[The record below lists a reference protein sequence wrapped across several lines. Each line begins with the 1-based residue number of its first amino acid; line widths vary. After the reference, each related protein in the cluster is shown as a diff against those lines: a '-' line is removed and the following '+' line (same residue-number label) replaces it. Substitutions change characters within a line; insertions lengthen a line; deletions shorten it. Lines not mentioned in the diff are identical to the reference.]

1 MRRREVITGMTAAGA
16 AAWPFAARAQQP
28 AMPVIGY
35 LGIGSPDT
43 EVSLAAFRQ
52 GLSEAGY
59 AEGQSVT
66 IHYRWAEGNPER
78 FPALAAELV
87 MLKVDVIL
95 TAGGTLAAMAAK
107 RATATI
113 PIVFTAVGDPVE
125 EGLVASL
132 ARPGGNITGFSV
144 TLPDLIGKFL
154 ELLKEAV
161 PEASRVA
168 LLLKPDAMPDLA
180 REVRLREADASA
192 RALGVKLQVFEAR
205 GPEDFSGVFSNMSK
219 ARADALVVWPTP
231 LFQLERRRLSDLAA
245 EHRLPAVF
253 PFKNYVEAG
262 GLMSYGPNPPDFTR
276 RAAIY
281 VGKILKG
288 TKPSDLPVEQPT
300 KFELV
305 INLKTAK
312 ALGIIVPA
320 SLLARADEVIE

>member
-1 MRRREVITGMTAAGA
+1 MKRREFIAAIGGA
-16 AAWPFAARAQQP
+16 AAVWPFAVRAQQP

-87 MLKVDVIL
+87 MLKVHVIL
-95 TAGGTLAAMAAK
+95 TAGGTLAAIAAK

-113 PIVFTAVGDPVE
+113 PIVFTAAGDPVE

-144 TLPDLIGKFL
+144 TLDDLIGKFL

-161 PEASRVA
+161 PGASRVA
-168 LLLKPDAMPDLA
+168 LLLKPDAMPDRV

-205 GPEDFSGVFSNMSK
+205 GREDFGGVFSDMSK
-219 ARADALVVWPTP
+219 AGADALVVWPTP

-262 GLMSYGPNPPDFTR
+262 GLMSYGPNPPDLNR

-312 ALGIIVPA
+312 ALGIVIPA

>member
-1 MRRREVITGMTAAGA
+1 
-16 AAWPFAARAQQP
+16 
-28 AMPVIGY
+28 MPVIGY

-52 GLSEAGY
+52 GLIESGY

-66 IHYRWAEGNPER
+66 VHYRWAEGNPER

-87 MLKVDVIL
+87 MLKVHVIV
-95 TAGGTLAAMAAK
+95 TAGGTLAAIAAK

-125 EGLVASL
+125 EGLVANL
-132 ARPGGNITGFSV
+132 ARPGGNVTGFSV

-154 ELLKEAV
+154 ELIKEAV
-161 PEASRVA
+161 PGASRVA
-168 LLLKPDAMPDLA
+168 LLLKPDAMPDRA
-180 REVRLREADASA
+180 REARLKQADASA
-192 RALGVKLQVFEAR
+192 RALAVKLLVFEAR
-205 GPEDFSGVFSNMSK
+205 EREDFSGVFSDMSK

-245 EHRLPAVF
+245 GHRLPAVF

-262 GLMSYGPNPPDFTR
+262 GLMSYGPNPPDLSR

-281 VGKILKG
+281 IGKILKG

-305 INLKTAK
+305 INLKTAN
-312 ALGIIVPA
+312 ALGIVFPP

>member
-1 MRRREVITGMTAAGA
+1 MRRREFITLLGGA
-16 AAWPFAARAQQP
+16 TVARPLSVRAQQP

-59 AEGQSVT
+59 AEGQNVT
-66 IHYRWAEGNPER
+66 IHYRWAEGSAER
-78 FPALAAELV
+78 FPARAAELFR
-87 MLKVDVIL
+87 LKVHVIL
-95 TAGGTLAAMAAK
+95 TAGGTLAAIAAK

-132 ARPGGNITGFSV
+132 ARPGGNVTGLSV

-161 PEASRVA
+161 PGASRVA
-168 LLLKPDAMPDLA
+168 LLLKPDAMPDRT
-180 REVRLREADASA
+180 REVRLKEADASA
-192 RALGVKLQVFEAR
+192 RALGLKLQFFEAR
-205 GPEDFSGVFSNMSK
+205 RREDFDRVFSDMSK
-219 ARADALVVWPTP
+219 AGAGALVVWPTP
-231 LFQLERRRLSDLAA
+231 VFQLERRRLADLAA

-253 PFKNYVEAG
+253 PNKNYVDAG
-262 GLMSYGPNPPDFTR
+262 GLMSYGPNFPDLNR

-312 ALGIIVPA
+312 ALGLTVPPT
-320 SLLARADEVIE
+320 LLARADEVIE

>member
-1 MRRREVITGMTAAGA
+1 MRRREFITLLSGTAAT
-16 AAWPFAARAQQP
+16 WPLVVRAQQQATP
-28 AMPVIGY
+28 AIGY

-43 EVSLAAFRQ
+43 EVSLAGFLR

-78 FPALAAELV
+78 FPVLAAELV
-87 MLKVDVIL
+87 MLKVHVIV
-95 TAGGTLAAMAAK
+95 TAGGTLAALAAK
-107 RATATI
+107 QATATI

-125 EGLVASL
+125 EGLVANL
-132 ARPGGNITGFSV
+132 ARPGGNVTGFSV

-154 ELLKEAV
+154 ELIKEVV
-161 PEASRVA
+161 PGASRVA

-180 REVRLREADASA
+180 REVRLKEAEASA

-205 GPEDFSGVFSNMSK
+205 RPEDFDRVFSDMSK
-219 ARADALVVWPTP
+219 APADALVVWPTP

-245 EHRLPAVF
+245 KHRLPAVF

-262 GLMSYGPNPPDFTR
+262 GLMSYGPNPLDLSR

-288 TKPSDLPVEQPT
+288 AKPSDLPVEQPT

-312 ALGIIVPA
+312 MLGIIVPA

>member
-1 MRRREVITGMTAAGA
+1 
-16 AAWPFAARAQQP
+16 
-28 AMPVIGY
+28 MPVIGY

-66 IHYRWAEGNPER
+66 IHYRWAEGDPER

-87 MLKVDVIL
+87 MLKVHVIL
-95 TAGGTLAAMAAK
+95 TAGGTLAAIAAK

-125 EGLVASL
+125 EGLVANL
-132 ARPGGNITGFSV
+132 ARPGGNVTGLSV

-154 ELLKEAV
+154 ELIKEAV
-161 PEASRVA
+161 PGASRVA
-168 LLLKPDAMPDLA
+168 LLLKPDAMPDRV
-180 REVRLREADASA
+180 REVRLKEADASA

-205 GPEDFSGVFSNMSK
+205 GPEDFSGVFSDMSK

-231 LFQLERRRLSDLAA
+231 VFQLERRRLSDLAA

-262 GLMSYGPNPPDFTR
+262 GLMSYGPNPPDLNR

-312 ALGIIVPA
+312 ALGIVVPA

>member
-1 MRRREVITGMTAAGA
+1 MRRREFMMLLGGA
-16 AAWPFAARAQQP
+16 TIARPRTLRAQQ

-66 IHYRWAEGNPER
+66 IHYRFAEGNPER

-87 MLKVDVIL
+87 MLKVHVIV
-95 TAGGTLAAMAAK
+95 TAGGTLAAVAAK

-125 EGLVASL
+125 EGIVANL
-132 ARPGGNITGFSV
+132 ARPGGNVTGFSV

-154 ELLKEAV
+154 ELIKEAV
-161 PEASRVA
+161 PGASRVA
-168 LLLKPDAMPDLA
+168 LLLKPDAMPDRA
-180 REVRLREADASA
+180 REDRLKEADVSA

-205 GPEDFSGVFSNMSK
+205 GREDFSGVFSDIYK

-231 LFQLERRRLSDLAA
+231 LFQLERRRLVDLAA

-262 GLMSYGPNPPDFTR
+262 GLMSYGPNPPDLSR

-281 VGKILKG
+281 AGKILKG

-305 INLKTAK
+305 INLRTAK
-312 ALGIIVPA
+312 ALGIAVPA
-320 SLLARADEVIE
+320 SLLARADEVID

>member
-1 MRRREVITGMTAAGA
+1 MRRREFITLLGGA
-16 AAWPFAARAQQP
+16 TVARPLSVRAQQP
-28 AMPVIGY
+28 PMPVIGY

-87 MLKVDVIL
+87 MLKVHVIV
-95 TAGGTLAAMAAK
+95 TAGGTLAAIAAK

-125 EGLVASL
+125 EGLVANL
-132 ARPGGNITGFSV
+132 ARPGGNVTGFSV

-154 ELLKEAV
+154 ELIKEAV
-161 PEASRVA
+161 PGASRVA
-168 LLLKPDAMPDLA
+168 LLLKPDAMPDRA
-180 REVRLREADASA
+180 REARLKQADASA
-192 RALGVKLQVFEAR
+192 RALGVKLLVFEAR
-205 GPEDFSGVFSNMSK
+205 EREDFSAVFSDMSK

-245 EHRLPAVF
+245 GHRLPAVF

-262 GLMSYGPNPPDFTR
+262 GLMSYGPNPPDLNR

-305 INLKTAK
+305 INLKTAN
-312 ALGIIVPA
+312 ALGIVFPP

>member
-1 MRRREVITGMTAAGA
+1 
-16 AAWPFAARAQQP
+16 
-28 AMPVIGY
+28 MPVIGY

-52 GLSEAGY
+52 GLIESGY

-66 IHYRWAEGNPER
+66 VHYRWAEGNPER

-87 MLKVDVIL
+87 MLKVHVIV
-95 TAGGTLAAMAAK
+95 TAGGTLAAIAAK

-125 EGLVASL
+125 EGLVANL
-132 ARPGGNITGFSV
+132 ARPGGNVTGFSV

-154 ELLKEAV
+154 ELIKEAV
-161 PEASRVA
+161 PGASRVA
-168 LLLKPDAMPDLA
+168 LLLKPDAMPDRA
-180 REVRLREADASA
+180 REARLKQADASA
-192 RALGVKLQVFEAR
+192 RALGVKLLVFEAR
-205 GPEDFSGVFSNMSK
+205 EREDFSAVFSDMSK

-245 EHRLPAVF
+245 GHRLPAVF

-262 GLMSYGPNPPDFTR
+262 GLMSYGPNPPDLSR

-281 VGKILKG
+281 IGKILKG

-305 INLKTAK
+305 INLKTAN
-312 ALGIIVPA
+312 ALGIVFPP

>member
-1 MRRREVITGMTAAGA
+1 
-16 AAWPFAARAQQP
+16 
-28 AMPVIGY
+28 MPVIGY

-52 GLSEAGY
+52 GLIESGY

-66 IHYRWAEGNPER
+66 VHYRWAEGNPER

-87 MLKVDVIL
+87 MLKVHVIV
-95 TAGGTLAAMAAK
+95 TAGGTLAAIAAK

-125 EGLVASL
+125 EGLVANL
-132 ARPGGNITGFSV
+132 ARPGGNVTGFSV

-154 ELLKEAV
+154 ELIKEAV
-161 PEASRVA
+161 PGASRVA
-168 LLLKPDAMPDLA
+168 LLLKPDAMPDRA
-180 REVRLREADASA
+180 REARLKQADASA
-192 RALGVKLQVFEAR
+192 RALGVKLLVFEAR
-205 GPEDFSGVFSNMSK
+205 EREDFSGVFSDMSK

-245 EHRLPAVF
+245 GHRLPAVF

-262 GLMSYGPNPPDFTR
+262 GLMSYGPNPPDLSR

-281 VGKILKG
+281 IGKILKG

-305 INLKTAK
+305 INLKTAN
-312 ALGIIVPA
+312 ALGIVFPP

>member
-1 MRRREVITGMTAAGA
+1 MKRREFIAAIGGA
-16 AAWPFAARAQQP
+16 AAVWPFAVRAQQS

-66 IHYRWAEGNPER
+66 IHYRWAEGDPER

-87 MLKVDVIL
+87 MLKVHVIL
-95 TAGGTLAAMAAK
+95 TAGGTLAAIAAK
-107 RATATI
+107 RATAAI

-125 EGLVASL
+125 EGLVANL
-132 ARPGGNITGFSV
+132 ARPGGNVTGLSV
-144 TLPDLIGKFL
+144 TLPDLIGKWL

-161 PEASRVA
+161 PGASRVA
-168 LLLKPDAMPDLA
+168 LLLKPDAMPDRV
-180 REVRLREADASA
+180 REVRLKEADVSA
-192 RALGVKLQVFEAR
+192 RALGVELQVFEAR
-205 GPEDFSGVFSNMSK
+205 GREDFDGVFSDMSK
-219 ARADALVVWPTP
+219 ARAGALVVWPTP
-231 LFQLERRRLSDLAA
+231 VFQLERRRLADLAA

-253 PFKNYVEAG
+253 PSRSHVEAG
-262 GLMSYGPNPPDFTR
+262 GLMSYGPNLPDLNR

-300 KFELV
+300 KYELV

-312 ALGIIVPA
+312 ALGLTVPP